1 MAAILDIISSMVFGG
16 MLFIIVLT
24 AQENAIENQSTHHSD
39 MLVQEML
46 TSTAQL
52 VEGEFRNMG
61 FGVPENQTTIL
72 SADSSRIGFLV
83 DLGHNGVIDTI
94 RYILGDTTELRDTQ
108 NELDRYLYRSINGSN
123 PAQIGVVTIFKL
135 QFFARSGEL
144 FPTPDQDDRLSEIH
158 VVEVT
163 MEVQNPYGLYRSPD
177 QVHAGERDALYSSSL
192 WQQTRLASQNSR
204 R

>member
-24 AQENAIENQSTHHSD
+24 AQDNAIENQSTHHSD

-72 SADSSRIGFLV
+72 SADSTRITFLC
-83 DLGHNGVIDTI
+83 DLGHDAVIDTI

-108 NELDRYLYRSINGSN
+108 NELDRFLYRSVNGST
-123 PAQIGVVTIFKL
+123 PAQVGVVTTFRL
-135 QFFARSGEL
+135 QFFARSGEQL
-144 FPTPDQDDRLSEIH
+144 DSPVQYDRLSEIH

-163 MEVQNPYGLYRSPD
+163 MEVQNPFALYRQQD
-177 QVHAGERDALYSSSL
+177 QVHAGERDALYSSSI